1 MTRVEKL
8 DISAFSIQSA
18 NAIIIKEAETCIY
31 VPALFFMKVK
41 DFIRAC
47 MPGVWL
53 EPVVS
58 HAYYSHGRQ
67 HFTKLLVN
75 Q

>member
-1 MTRVEKL
+1 MYL
-8 DISAFSIQSA
+8 CPSLI
-18 NAIIIKEAETCIY
+18 
-31 VPALFFMKVK
+31 FMKVK

-47 MPGVWL
+47 LPGVWL

-58 HAYYSHGRQ
+58 HAYYFLGRQ

-75 Q
+75 PISSTILSLFAHTRIILCSFY

>member
-1 MTRVEKL
+1 MYL
-8 DISAFSIQSA
+8 CPSLI
-18 NAIIIKEAETCIY
+18 
-31 VPALFFMKVK
+31 FMKVK

-47 MPGVWL
+47 LPGVWL

-58 HAYYSHGRQ
+58 HAYYSHERQ

-75 Q
+75 PISSTILSLFAHTRIILRSFY